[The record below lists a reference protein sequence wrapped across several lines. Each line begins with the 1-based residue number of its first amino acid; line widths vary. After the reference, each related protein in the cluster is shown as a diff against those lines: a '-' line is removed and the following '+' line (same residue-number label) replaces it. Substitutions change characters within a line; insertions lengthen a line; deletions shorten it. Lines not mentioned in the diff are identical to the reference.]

1 MHVSRRLLFASA
13 CWEVARPRTA
23 LNAGHLLIRLTNP
36 AMAFDLRSATDW
48 LHCHNTARQA
58 LADVLGAV
66 RCTVVFAHQWH
77 PIGAAIGEPEA
88 ESSTPTFH
96 VFGRWD
102 AEPVTP
108 GEQLRLP
115 VQRRVPAAA
124 EELSEYDGG
133 LRTALRRLGVARP
146 ADARWQFAAMPTSET
161 AAKCHVADPVPPVDG
176 ALPELTSMAPKFKA
190 GAHHTV
196 LAPALP
202 PAPGGPGLTP
212 GHLLAL
218 AAAVEGLAARPG
230 VTGLS
235 CVVPEPGPGGLEV
248 HAMGRSAG
256 ESRNPMQ
263 EFLDLPKVSQAL
275 L

>member
-1 MHVSRRLLFASA
+1 MNISRRLLFASA
-13 CWEVARPRTA
+13 FWEVARPRTA

-36 AMAFDLRSATDW
+36 AVAFDLRSAADW
-48 LHCHNTARQA
+48 LWCYNAARQA
-58 LADVLGAV
+58 LADVLGAG

-96 VFGRWD
+96 LFGRWD
-102 AEPVTP
+102 GEPVAP

-115 VQRRVPAAA
+115 AQRRVPAGA
-124 EELSEYDGG
+124 EELQEYDGG
-133 LRTALRRLGVARP
+133 LRAALRRLAAERQ
-146 ADARWQFAAMPTSET
+146 ADAGGQF
-161 AAKCHVADPVPPVDG
+161 PPVTAPLPDLRSG
-176 ALPELTSMAPKFKA
+176 APRAGA

-196 LAPALP
+196 LSAALP
-202 PAPGGPGLTP
+202 AAAPSASGGPGLTP

-218 AAAVEGLAARPG
+218 AGSLQGLLERRG
-230 VTGLS
+230 VSGLS
-235 CVVPEPGPGGLEV
+235 CVVPEPGNGPLQV

-256 ESRNPMQ
+256 ESVNPMQ
-263 EFLDLPKVSQAL
+263 EFLDLPEVSQAL

>member
-1 MHVSRRLLFASA
+1 MNVSRRLLFASA
-13 CWEVARPRTA
+13 FWEVARPRTA

-36 AMAFDLRSATDW
+36 AMAFDLRSAADW
-48 LHCHNTARQA
+48 LHCHNIARQA
-58 LADVLGAV
+58 LADALGAN

-77 PIGAAIGEPEA
+77 PIGAAIGEPET

-115 VQRRVPAAA
+115 VQRRVPVAA
-124 EELSEYDGG
+124 EELKEYDGG
-133 LRTALRRLGVARP
+133 LRAALRRLAVERP
-146 ADARWQFAAMPTSET
+146 AEPAPP
-161 AAKCHVADPVPPVDG
+161 ADGP
-176 ALPELTSMAPKFKA
+176 LPELTSRTPEFRA

-196 LAPALP
+196 LSPALAPASP
-202 PAPGGPGLTP
+202 PAPGGLGLTP

-218 AAAVEGLAARPG
+218 AAAVQGLTARPG

-256 ESRNPMQ
+256 ESLNPMQ
-263 EFLDLPKVSQAL
+263 EFLKLPEVSQAL

>member
-13 CWEVARPRTA
+13 FWEVARPRTA

-36 AMAFDLRSATDW
+36 AMAFDLRSAADW
-48 LHCHNTARQA
+48 LHCHNIARQA
-58 LADVLGAV
+58 LADVLGAG

-96 VFGRWD
+96 LFGRWD

-115 VQRRVPAAA
+115 IQRRLPAAA
-124 EELSEYDGG
+124 EELKEYDGG
-133 LRTALRRLGVARP
+133 LRAVLRRLAAEHPAKPAPP
-146 ADARWQFAAMPTSET
+146 ADAT
-161 AAKCHVADPVPPVDG
+161 
-176 ALPELTSMAPKFKA
+176 LPELTARAPQVKA

-202 PAPGGPGLTP
+202 PTAGGPGLTP
-212 GHLLAL
+212 RHLLVL

-256 ESRNPMQ
+256 ESRNPVQ

>member
-1 MHVSRRLLFASA
+1 MNVSRRLLFASA
-13 CWEVARPRTA
+13 FWEVARPRTA

-36 AMAFDLRSATDW
+36 AIAFDLRSATDW
-48 LHCHNTARQA
+48 LHCHSIARQA
-58 LADVLGAV
+58 LADVLGAS
-66 RCTVVFAHQWH
+66 RCTVVFAHRWH
-77 PIGAAIGEPEA
+77 PIGAAIGEPEV

-115 VQRRVPAAA
+115 AQRRVPAAA
-124 EELSEYDGG
+124 EKLKEYDGG
-133 LRTALRRLGVARP
+133 LRAALRRLAVEQEAV
-146 ADARWQFAAMPTSET
+146 ARWQFAAMLTSDT
-161 AAKCHVADPVPPVDG
+161 AANCHLADPAPPVDG
-176 ALPELTSMAPKFKA
+176 ALPELTARAPQVKA

-196 LAPALP
+196 LAPAVP

-218 AAAVEGLAARPG
+218 AAAVQGLTDLPG

-256 ESRNPMQ
+256 EPVNPMQ

>member
-1 MHVSRRLLFASA
+1 MNVSRRLLFASA
-13 CWEVARPRTA
+13 FWEVARPRTA

-36 AMAFDLRSATDW
+36 ATAFDLRSAADW
-48 LHCHNTARQA
+48 LHCHNIARQA
-58 LADVLGAV
+58 LADVLGAS
-66 RCTVVFAHQWH
+66 RCTVVFAHRWH

-124 EELSEYDGG
+124 EELKEYDGG
-133 LRTALRRLGVARP
+133 LRSSLRRLAVERLG
-146 ADARWQFAAMPTSET
+146 DARGQFAAMAAGET
-161 AAKCHVADPVPPVDG
+161 AADGPLEDPVPPADG
-176 ALPELTSMAPKFKA
+176 TLPELTARTPQVKA
-190 GAHHTV
+190 GAHYTV
-196 LAPALP
+196 LSPALP
-202 PAPGGPGLTP
+202 PAPGGPVLTA

-218 AAAVEGLAARPG
+218 AAAVQGLTDRPG

-235 CVVPEPGPGGLEV
+235 CVVPEPGPAGLEV

-256 ESRNPMQ
+256 ESLNPMQ